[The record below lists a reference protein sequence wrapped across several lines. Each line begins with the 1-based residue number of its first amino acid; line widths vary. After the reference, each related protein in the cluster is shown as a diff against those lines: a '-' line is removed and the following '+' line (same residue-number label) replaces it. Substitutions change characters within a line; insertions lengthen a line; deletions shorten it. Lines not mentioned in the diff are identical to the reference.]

1 MMDTFDHSSYISPFT
16 WRYGSDFMRN
26 VFSEVHKRTLLRTIW
41 IAIAKAQ
48 MKAGLV
54 TIEQVEDLIS
64 HKDEIDIKRASEIE
78 KRFIMI

>member
-1 MMDTFDHSSYISPFT
+1 
-16 WRYGSDFMRN
+16 MRH
-26 VFSEVHKRTLLRTIW
+26 VFSEIHKRTLLRTIW

-54 TIEQVEDLIS
+54 TIEQVEESSS